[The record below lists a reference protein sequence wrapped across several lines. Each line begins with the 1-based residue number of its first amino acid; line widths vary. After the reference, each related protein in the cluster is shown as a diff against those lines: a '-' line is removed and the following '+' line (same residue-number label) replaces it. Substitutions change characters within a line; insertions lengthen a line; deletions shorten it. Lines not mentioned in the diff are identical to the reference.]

1 MRRMKVLAVSDVHFE
16 FHADD
21 GASLLAE
28 LDADVDVVVIA
39 GDLSV
44 APKLF
49 EALRFFREKFERV
62 VYVPGNH
69 DWFHTTRSGMARIR
83 ERVERDLPGVFWLD
97 RDVVEICGQRF
108 VGTTL
113 WFPDSKAAERWQN
126 NMPDFAY
133 IEGFADWF
141 GEEFEKNREFLA
153 ENVRSG
159 DFVITHHLPTRRS
172 IADKYVNH
180 PLNCYFVGN
189 VEDIVRD
196 AGARYW
202 VHGHTHESC
211 DYIFGRTR
219 VIANPLGYPKK
230 PNREFRERM
239 FLDA

>member
-1 MRRMKVLAVSDVHFE
+1 MNILAVSDVHFE

-28 LDADVDVVVIA
+28 LSREADVVVVA

-49 EALRFFREKFERV
+49 DALRRFREKFERV

-69 DWFHTTRSGMARIR
+69 DWFHSSRAGMARIR
-83 ERVERDLPGVFWLD
+83 ERVERDLPGVYWLD
-97 RDVVEICGQRF
+97 RDVMEICGQRF

-113 WFPDSKAAERWQN
+113 WFPDSKAAQRWQN
-126 NMPDFAY
+126 NMPDFAA
-133 IEGFADWF
+133 IEGFVGWF

-153 ENVRSG
+153 ENVRPG
-159 DFVITHHLPTRRS
+159 DVVITHHLPTRRS
-172 IADKYVNH
+172 VSDRYVND

-196 AGARYW
+196 GGARYW

-211 DYIFGRTR
+211 DYMFGRTR
-219 VIANPLGYPKK
+219 VICNPFGYPRG
-230 PNREFRERM
+230 PNREFRGQM
-239 FLDA
+239 LLGA